1 MHHPFAG
8 NLSDKTMEELM
19 ESISKLSKQQ
29 QYMFRIGKHEV
40 VKQINMLLTAYRD
53 EYSSRQTTVWN
64 KKYDSNLDKNIDIQ

>member
-1 MHHPFAG
+1 
-8 NLSDKTMEELM
+8 MEELM